1 MTEVQVPVY
10 RDGKT
15 QMVPKYKY
23 SDIASGEINTVVNNA
38 LTGLVTPSQGKK
50 YLLHTHPDNTGY
62 VQDYFSGLPNDL
74 LNMGDASIPT
84 LAGSQWYQLPQLL
97 NGILTGAESAGNPLV
112 SAALQVLQNVTGK
125 QLSGYDGIYL
135 ASPNGYLTLYQGKDD
150 ESGKLVG
157 AAKPANAPIQGV
169 TIPETKGRWDDKTG
183 KYVYKK

>member
-1 MTEVQVPVY
+1 MAEVQVPVY

-74 LNMGDASIPT
+74 FKMGDASIPT
-84 LAGSQWYQLPQLL
+84 LLGTDSMNNIKVFGQP
-97 NGILTGAESAGNPLV
+97 V
-112 SAALQVLQNVTGK
+112 
-125 QLSGYDGIYL
+125 LSGYNGIYL
-135 ASPNGYLTLYQGKDD
+135 AAP
-150 ESGKLVG
+150 SGKLYYYNGTGNVRDKKG
-157 AAKPANAPIQGV
+157 RDV
-169 TIPETKGRWDDKTG
+169 TKGLAFPQSKVRWDYTTNTYTPGYWVLDNDKDNDQFILTP
-183 KYVYKK
+183 